1 MKLKSKES
9 ISLHVFAILVASI
22 FALIIF
28 PDFLSYNVPPLNVDS
43 HLTSRSLD
51 VSWVVT
57 QSFANFNNLIWG
69 KEFVF
74 TYGPLSPLGLR
85 VPWGESLI
93 NFLLFDLFFLINI
106 FSIVYLSLVK
116 NRNKLFSLLTLSII
130 ILVTP
135 NFYGGDYAILY
146 FFILFFWII
155 QSIESSK
162 TIYFINQILIV
173 TLLFFFKFNT
183 CLISIVVFFLSASF
197 QLYDK
202 KISLLKYS
210 IVLATPLILIF
221 VGSKLLDV
229 DLYSYIYFGLE
240 IVKGYNEIM
249 YLHLGFFSKN
259 INWVILFGISAVL
272 FLMHIMYH
280 NKAKN
285 TKTIFITGIFML
297 CLYVLYK
304 QSFVR
309 GDIEHIEG
317 FFQLTPFLLF
327 CTSYFYSKQWKYSHN
342 IMLVTILLIPLLF
355 NREDIKSNLETKKLS
370 KTNYING
377 LKQFNSDFG
386 YSLKNSKN
394 LLPENVLN
402 DIGNSTVD
410 IYPWDILLLLE
421 NNLNY
426 LPRPVIQS
434 YTAYTK
440 ALENLNF
447 EHYNSENGPEYVIY
461 QYRSI
466 DNRYP
471 LFDEPKLNLVLQY
484 NYEPLYRFNFSDEE
498 LVLLKRKSDFKPI
511 KLQFEDEYAIKVG
524 APLVPKEN
532 TYYEVELY
540 PKIKGKLYSVLRNYP
555 EIKLKILDSDFN
567 QSVYKT
573 SNALLQT
580 GIYSKTIFD
589 DTDDIYYNFS
599 ADTTFNGKFVKAYY
613 FSPENKSHFK
623 DRIRIKEYKIKQ

>member
-1 MKLKSKES
+1 MKLRSKKK
-9 ISLHVFAILVASI
+9 IGFHVFALLIALLVA
-22 FALIIF
+22 LLMF
-28 PDFLSYNVPPLNVDS
+28 PDFFSYNVRPLNEDN
-43 HLTSRSLD
+43 HLIKSLD

-74 TYGPLSPLGLR
+74 TYGPLSTLGLR

-93 NFLLFDLFFLINI
+93 NFLLFDLFFLVNI
-106 FSIVYLSLVK
+106 FSVVYLSLIK
-116 NRNKLFSLLTLSII
+116 NRNKLFSLLTLIII
-130 ILVTP
+130 ILVSP

-146 FFILFFWII
+146 FFILFFWVS

-183 CLISIVVFFLSASF
+183 GLISIVVFFLSVSF
-197 QLYDK
+197 QFYEK
-202 KISLLKYS
+202 KISLLKYL
-210 IVLATPLILIF
+210 IVLSTPLFLIF
-221 VGSKLLDV
+221 IGSQLLNV

-259 INWVILFGISAVL
+259 INWVLLFTISAVL
-272 FLMHIMYH
+272 FLLLIMYH
-280 NKAKN
+280 NKSKN
-285 TKTIFITGIFML
+285 SKTIFITGIFML

-309 GDIEHIEG
+309 GDIQHVEG
-317 FFQLTPFLLF
+317 FFQLCPFLLF
-327 CTSYFYSKQWKYSHN
+327 CTPYFYSNKWRNSHN

-355 NREDIKSNLETKKLS
+355 NQNNIKNNLESKKIN
-370 KTNYING
+370 KTNYFNG
-377 LKQFNSDFG
+377 LKQFNSDFAH
-386 YSLKNSKN
+386 SLKNSKN
-394 LLPENVLN
+394 LLPQKVLN

-410 IYPWDILLLLE
+410 IYPWDILLLFE

-466 DNRYP
+466 DKRYP
-471 LFDEPKLNLVLQY
+471 LFDEPKLNLVLQH
-484 NYEPLYRFNFSDEE
+484 NYLPLYKFNFSDEE
-498 LVLLKRKSDFKPI
+498 LVLFKRKPDFKPI
-511 KLQFEDEYAIKVG
+511 KLIFEDEYAIKVG
-524 APLVPKEN
+524 SPLVPKEK

-540 PKIKGKLYSVLRNYP
+540 PRIKGKLYSILRNYP
-555 EIKLKILDSDFN
+555 EIKLKILDSDFYKTE
-567 QSVYKT
+567 YKT
-573 SNALLQT
+573 SNSLLKS
-580 GIYSKTIFD
+580 GIYSNKIFD
-589 DTDDIYYNFS
+589 DIDDIYYNFRE
-599 ADTTFNGKFVKAYY
+599 DTTYYGKFVKAYY
-613 FSPENKSHFK
+613 FSPENKNHFK
-623 DRIRIKEYKIKQ
+623 NRIRIKEYKIKQ